1 MITSGQ
7 YAHRDSFTALLGED
21 ASQEELDYYSLEK
34 QVDDKTPPCFLWQ
47 TATDD
52 LVPVENSYL
61 FAEALKKA
69 GVPFAHHVFSHGQHG
84 LSLSNEEWASG
95 KFGEPY
101 TMDQNMRVVD
111 AVKNG
116 TISLPEPA
124 RSELIRQFSG
134 GQVFEPGVPVPEAA
148 AWPEL
153 ADAFLRSC
161 LG

>member
-1 MITSGQ
+1 
-7 YAHRDSFTALLGED
+7 
-21 ASQEELDYYSLEK
+21 
-34 QVDDKTPPCFLWQ
+34 
-47 TATDD
+47 
-52 LVPVENSYL
+52 
-61 FAEALKKA
+61 
-69 GVPFAHHVFSHGQHG
+69 
-84 LSLSNEEWASG
+84 
-95 KFGEPY
+95 
-101 TMDQNMRVVD
+101 VVD